1 LLEVVAVTVA
11 VSLDRHCDCSHFGLW
26 LRRDTAPTTTNKTNC
41 DCSKFRVFQTQNH
54 FPPSSSLTQKIFK
67 ATGKKRGSTYM
78 EADTFLVRE
87 ARQIAFN
94 RLPERVRK
102 QFAFQHFYTESLDGS
117 SGHLSVKFLAMFISY
132 FCAIFKLEGRRKQYE
147 ERPSDKSGRDF
158 ARAHKKAQIVF
169 QQLSATYSV
178 VITRYSRHHILE
190 VRPPRGSS
198 SAVVGSPSGISGIAA
213 RAHVIREPAFRYES
227 DELVFFEL
235 LYQVTADVVR
245 MAFEGDATV
254 QELAVEEANRLFRSK
269 SFLFE
274 DQRRSNDVGLVAHQ
288 LDAKAHS
295 VLENTQQLA
304 ELLVPRGA
312 KLMVKYASIQRSPFL
327 ACQLPGGTSHLKY
340 QRVKKPGAV
349 SAPTPAE
356 KLYKVEMTTCCFPS
370 EHRAMTEASHSA
382 NPVTGDG
389 GSAGLGG
396 GGRQSPTNR
405 SDPSSSFNQSR
416 SNVTPLPPSLNPM
429 DLAAPS
435 PDLEQGKAK
444 NLASAMARKL
454 RLSKPRP
461 LSPEIPE
468 AQDGPEDDDGDAN
481 GADLERYYS
490 RPAAAWYNV
499 DVMQELTSIY
509 QALANGV
516 VVSHLTVPL
525 DLKLQYDA
533 NGFLVPDS
541 LPQV

>member
-1 LLEVVAVTVA
+1 
-11 VSLDRHCDCSHFGLW
+11 
-26 LRRDTAPTTTNKTNC
+26 
-41 DCSKFRVFQTQNH
+41 
-54 FPPSSSLTQKIFK
+54 
-67 ATGKKRGSTYM
+67 M

-178 VITRYSRHHILE
+178 VITRYSRHHVLE
-190 VRPPRGSS
+190 VRPPRSS
-198 SAVVGSPSGISGIAA
+198 SSSTRAVGSPSGISGIAA
-213 RAHVIREPAFRYES
+213 RANVIREPAFRYES

-245 MAFEGDATV
+245 MALEGDVTV

-274 DQRRSNDVGLVAHQ
+274 DQRRSNDVGMVAHQ

-340 QRVKKPGAV
+340 QRVKKPGGVV
-349 SAPTPAE
+349 SVPTPAE
-356 KLYKVEMTTCCFPS
+356 KLYKVEMTTCSFPKD
-370 EHRAMTEASHSA
+370 HRAMTEANDHATTKGISEGSVMA
-382 NPVTGDG
+382 GTGTTV
-389 GSAGLGG
+389 
-396 GGRQSPTNR
+396 GGRHSPTAHR
-405 SDPSSSFNQSR
+405 SSDPSSSSFNQSHR
-416 SNVTPLPPSLNPM
+416 SNSTPPPSSLNPM

-444 NLASAMARKL
+444 SLASAMAR
-454 RLSKPRP
+454 RHRASKPRA
-461 LSPEIPE
+461 LSPENPPE
-468 AQDGPEDDDGDAN
+468 IQDGPEDDDGEAN

-499 DVMQELTSIY
+499 DVMQELSSIY

-516 VVSHLTVPL
+516 VVTHLTVPL
-525 DLKLQYDA
+525 DLKLNYDV
-533 NGFLVPDS
+533 NGFLLLDS